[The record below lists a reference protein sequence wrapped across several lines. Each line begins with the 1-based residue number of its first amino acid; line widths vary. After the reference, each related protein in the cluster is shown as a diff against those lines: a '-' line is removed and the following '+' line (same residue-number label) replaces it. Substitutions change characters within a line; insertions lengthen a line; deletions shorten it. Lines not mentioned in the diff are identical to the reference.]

1 MKKVGIWLL
10 LVGGV
15 LVVLVLCLW
24 AGAKWSEA
32 IVQGAAAIGGLLYWD
47 YRARP
52 RVTLRILSGNGL
64 YLEFVNVGNRVAK
77 HVEVRCEPPIPWETK
92 LTTPGAVFGPVEH
105 FGDMDRN
112 QRYVILIRNQTP
124 ESADLLEK
132 TTFEVS
138 HGSNWGFG
146 RRKST
151 IQVRGLGWR
160 GSLEEGAATP
170 IGEIADTVKKQ
181 EQQLKKIGE
190 AITTVGQRLRPP
202 LERRDT

>member
-1 MKKVGIWLL
+1 MGD
-10 LVGGV
+10 
-15 LVVLVLCLW
+15 
-24 AGAKWSEA
+24 
-32 IVQGAAAIGGLLYWD
+32 Q
-47 YRARP
+47 
-52 RVTLRILSGNGL
+52 
-64 YLEFVNVGNRVAK
+64 
-77 HVEVRCEPPIPWETK
+77 

-138 HGSNWGFG
+138 HESTWGFG

-160 GSLEEGAATP
+160 GSLEVGAATP